1 MVSRFREKRGLKNSR
16 EGNLQMNTYSCREI
30 INTQNL
36 DRIIKAKRLDPGQ
49 LTQLQRLRKRL
60 KEHDGYAHKVD
71 FTLNPQ
77 ERRGRLY
84 PKRGAS
90 SVQGLKRDVRKALTH
105 DRYTDIDMVN
115 AHPCI
120 LSQLFKKHNLE
131 CPLLDEYIANREEHL
146 ENVVGIIDDTVTAL
160 LEDTS
165 KNRKVKSEH
174 TRKSS
179 SLRRDE
185 AKTQFLRV
193 MYGGRPDTLSI
204 ETRDKESLY
213 IDWMPPEFLRLFHK
227 EFRQNSTTLLS
238 LDEFKT
244 YMKDNRNP
252 LGTGMS
258 LLAQDIERQIIT
270 VAIQTFNQNEY
281 MTGTIIHD
289 GFLVE
294 SLDVQ
299 DEVLRKAEQAVKLIT
314 GYDIKLEK
322 KSLEDFN
329 EECLWGATG
338 DGDGEEELQSES
350 DTDIAR
356 HFMASME
363 EKGHAFTRSE
373 GEVFWFNPDHGIY
386 LTGLRQLRVYMNDCP
401 RLPADRRG
409 KTEEQNKWVKQIE
422 SIVNDDPEFRNK
434 VVHTT
439 YRKIAFRNGYYDCDK
454 KALRE
459 YNRDVYFLMKGGI
472 DYVPQ
477 DQGVLD
483 EVWDKLFT
491 GVFGSEEVSKYMLQ
505 SFARAMA
512 GEIKDKRLFFIIGEP
527 NSGKGTITEVFRL
540 VFASQFNTLNAQ
552 DFCAKK
558 SDGNSALSNQ
568 HLVQGRDKRIAFLN
582 ETSRAKGQEWNA
594 QAIKVFSNGGESIS
608 GRLNYD
614 REAKCFINQQTGF
627 CNMNDT
633 PKINGFQ
640 SDVKVRCVAVR
651 TAYSYVAPS
660 EYDEK
665 TARPFQKKADPDIK
679 DVFLQ
684 RPEVIRA
691 FAQMVCEAYG
701 PQRPVMPE
709 CVRKETE
716 ECFDEEDEETKIKG
730 LFEDAGDDPQ
740 HFLKCSELLREL
752 ETSAIY
758 LSGNRLGRLMKQWG
772 YATEKK
778 GNSKGWCGIRLVKN
792 HLVLSDY

>member
-1 MVSRFREKRGLKNSR
+1 
-16 EGNLQMNTYSCREI
+16 MNTYSCREI
-30 INTQNL
+30 INTENL

-71 FTLNPQ
+71 FALNPQ

-105 DRYTDIDMVN
+105 DSYTDIDMVN

-120 LSQLFKKHNLE
+120 LSQLFMRHNLE
-131 CPLLDEYIANREEHL
+131 CPRLDEYIANREEHL
-146 ENVVGIIDDTVTAL
+146 ESVMRIIDDTITAL
-160 LEDTS
+160 FEDTP
-165 KNRKVKSEH
+165 KNRVIKREH
-174 TRKSS
+174 VLKSS
-179 SLRRDE
+179 SLRRDQ

-193 MYGGRPDTLSI
+193 MYGGKPDTLCI
-204 ETRDKESLY
+204 ETRDKQSFF
-213 IDWMPPEFLRLFHK
+213 IDWTPPDFLRLFHK
-227 EFRQNSTTLLS
+227 EFQQNSTTLLS

-244 YMKDNRNP
+244 YLKDNRNP

-258 LLAQDIERQIIT
+258 LLAQDIERQVIS

-281 MTGTIIHD
+281 TTGTIIHD

-294 SLDVQ
+294 SLDVK
-299 DEVLRKAEQAVKLIT
+299 DEVLRKAEQAVKLMK

-322 KSLEDFN
+322 KSLKDFN

-338 DGDGEEELQSES
+338 DDGEEELQSES

-356 HFMASME
+356 HFMAFME

-409 KTEEQNKWVKQIE
+409 KTEEQNKWVRQIE

-439 YRKIAFRNGYYDCDK
+439 YRKIAFKNGYYDCDK
-454 KALRE
+454 KALCD
-459 YNRDVYFLMKGGI
+459 YNRDVYFLMKGSI
-472 DYVPQ
+472 DFEESDECVRQ
-477 DQGVLD
+477 
-483 EVWDKLFT
+483 EVWDKLFM
-491 GVFGSEEVSKYMLQ
+491 GVFGTEEVSKYMLQ

-582 ETSRAKGQEWNA
+582 ETSRARGQEWNA

-640 SDVKVRCVAVR
+640 SDVKIRCVAVR
-651 TAYSYVAPS
+651 TAYSYLSPKEFDEARAKPFEKVA
-660 EYDEK
+660 DE
-665 TARPFQKKADPDIK
+665 DIK
-679 DVFLQ
+679 DVFLR
-684 RPEVIRA
+684 RPEVLQA
-691 FAQMVCEAYG
+691 FAQLICEGYV
-701 PQRPVMPE
+701 PERPALPE
-709 CVRKETE
+709 SVKIETD

-730 LFEDAGDDPQ
+730 LFEDVTDYKGDEKFRPFVTKKQ
-740 HFLKCSELLREL
+740 LVRKL
-752 ETSAIY
+752 EENGIH
-758 LSGNRLGRLMKQWG
+758 LSTNRLTRHMKGWG
-772 YATEKK
+772 YPADDRKNGERGWYDIKFV
-778 GNSKGWCGIRLVKN
+778 NSTLDGSG
-792 HLVLSDY
+792 DF

>member
-1 MVSRFREKRGLKNSR
+1 
-16 EGNLQMNTYSCREI
+16 MNTYSCREI
-30 INTQNL
+30 INTENL
-36 DRIIKAKRLDPGQ
+36 DRIIKAKRLDAGQ

-60 KEHDGYAHKVD
+60 KEHDGYAHDVD
-71 FTLNPQ
+71 FALNPQ

-120 LSQLFKKHNLE
+120 ISQLFKKHNIQ
-131 CPLLDEYIANREEHL
+131 CPLLDQYIANREEHL
-146 ENVVGIIDDTVTAL
+146 EKTIGIIDDTVTAL
-160 LEDTS
+160 MEDTS

-174 TRKSS
+174 ARKSS

-204 ETRDKESLY
+204 ETRDKENLF
-213 IDWMPPEFLRLFHK
+213 IDWTPPEFLRKFYE
-227 EFRQNSTTLLS
+227 EFRRNSTTLLS

-244 YMKDNRNP
+244 YLKDSRNP

-281 MTGTIIHD
+281 TTGTIIHD

-294 SLDVQ
+294 SLEVK
-299 DEVLRKAEQAVKLIT
+299 DEVLRKAEQAVKLMK

-322 KSLEDFN
+322 KSLKDFN
-329 EECLWGATG
+329 EECLWGAAG
-338 DGDGEEELQSES
+338 DGDGEVELQSES

-356 HFMASME
+356 HFMAFME

-386 LTGLRQLRVYMNDCP
+386 LCGLRQLRVYMNDCP

-409 KTEEQNKWVKQIE
+409 KTEEQNKWARQIE

-439 YRKIAFRNGYYDCDK
+439 YRKIAFKNGYYDCDK
-454 KALRE
+454 KALCD

-477 DQGVLD
+477 EQGVLD
-483 EVWDKLFT
+483 EVWTKLFM
-491 GVFGSEEVSKYMLQ
+491 GVFGTEEVSKYMLQ

-540 VFASQFNTLNAQ
+540 AFASQFNTLNAQ

-660 EYDEK
+660 EYDEA
-665 TARPFQKKADPDIK
+665 TAKSFEKVADENIK
-679 DVFLQ
+679 DGFLR
-684 RPEVIRA
+684 RPEVLQA

-701 PQRPVMPE
+701 PQRPTMPE
-709 CVRKETE
+709 CVKRETD

-730 LFEDAGDDPQ
+730 LFEY
-740 HFLKCSELLREL
+740 S
-752 ETSAIY
+752 
-758 LSGNRLGRLMKQWG
+758 SGTTPN
-772 YATEKK
+772 T
-778 GNSKGWCGIRLVKN
+778 
-792 HLVLSDY
+792 

>member
-1 MVSRFREKRGLKNSR
+1 
-16 EGNLQMNTYSCREI
+16 
-30 INTQNL
+30 
-36 DRIIKAKRLDPGQ
+36 
-49 LTQLQRLRKRL
+49 
-60 KEHDGYAHKVD
+60 
-71 FTLNPQ
+71 
-77 ERRGRLY
+77 
-84 PKRGAS
+84 
-90 SVQGLKRDVRKALTH
+90 
-105 DRYTDIDMVN
+105 
-115 AHPCI
+115 
-120 LSQLFKKHNLE
+120 
-131 CPLLDEYIANREEHL
+131 
-146 ENVVGIIDDTVTAL
+146 
-160 LEDTS
+160 
-165 KNRKVKSEH
+165 
-174 TRKSS
+174 
-179 SLRRDE
+179 
-185 AKTQFLRV
+185 
-193 MYGGRPDTLSI
+193 MYGGKPDTLCI
-204 ETRDKESLY
+204 ETRDKQTFF
-213 IDWMPPEFLRLFHK
+213 IDWTPPDFLRLFHK
-227 EFRQNSTTLLS
+227 EFQKNSTTLLL

-258 LLAQDIERQIIT
+258 LLAQDIERQIIS

-281 MTGTIIHD
+281 TTGTIIHD

-294 SLDVQ
+294 SLDVK
-299 DEVLRKAEQAVKLIT
+299 DEVLRKAEQAVKLMK

-322 KSLEDFN
+322 KSLKDFN
-329 EECLWGATG
+329 EECLWGASG
-338 DGDGEEELQSES
+338 DEDGEEELQSES

-356 HFMASME
+356 HFIAFME

-422 SIVNDDPEFRNK
+422 SIVNDDPDFRNK

-439 YRKIAFRNGYYDCDK
+439 YRKIAFKNGYYDCDR
-454 KALRE
+454 KALCD
-459 YNRDVYFLMKGGI
+459 YNRDVYFLLKGGI
-472 DYVPQ
+472 EYVPQ
-477 DQGVLD
+477 EQGVLD
-483 EVWDKLFT
+483 EVWNKLFM
-491 GVFGSEEVSKYMLQ
+491 GVFGTEEVSKYMLQ

-527 NSGKGTITEVFRL
+527 NSGKGTVTEVFRL
-540 VFASQFNTLNAQ
+540 AFASQFNTLNAQ

-665 TARPFQKKADPDIK
+665 TAKSFEKVADENIK
-679 DVFLQ
+679 DGFLR
-684 RPEVIRA
+684 RPEILQA

-701 PQRPVMPE
+701 PQRPTMPE
-709 CVRKETE
+709 CVKRETD

-730 LFEDAGDDPQ
+730 LFEYVKWEGSEEKYRPFVSKRQLVRKLEENGIHLSTNRLTRHMKGWGYPAGDR
-740 HFLKCSELLREL
+740 KNGER
-752 ETSAIY
+752 
-758 LSGNRLGRLMKQWG
+758 
-772 YATEKK
+772 
-778 GNSKGWCGIRLVKN
+778 GWYDIKFV
-792 HLVLSDY
+792 HDMEFAHDY

>member
-1 MVSRFREKRGLKNSR
+1 
-16 EGNLQMNTYSCREI
+16 MNAYSCREI
-30 INTQNL
+30 INTENL
-36 DRIIKAKRLDPGQ
+36 DRIIKAKRLDTGQ

-71 FTLNPQ
+71 FALNPQ

-105 DRYTDIDMVN
+105 DSYTDIDMVN

-120 LSQLFKKHNLE
+120 LSQLFKRHGLE
-131 CPLLDEYIANREEHL
+131 CPYLDEYIASREEHL
-146 ENVVGIIDDTVTAL
+146 ESVMRIIDDTIAAL
-160 LEDTS
+160 LDDTP
-165 KNRKVKSEH
+165 KNRVIKREH
-174 TRKSS
+174 ASKSS

-193 MYGGRPDTLSI
+193 MYGGRPDTLCI
-204 ETRDKESLY
+204 ETRDKHTFF
-213 IDWMPPEFLRLFHK
+213 IDWMPPNFLRLFHK
-227 EFRQNSTTLLS
+227 EFQQNSTTLLS

-244 YMKDNRNP
+244 YLKDNRNP

-258 LLAQDIERQIIT
+258 LLAQDIERRIIS

-281 MTGTIIHD
+281 TTGTIIHD

-294 SLDVQ
+294 SLDVK
-299 DEVLRKAEQAVKLIT
+299 DEVLRKAEQAVKLMK

-322 KSLEDFN
+322 KSLKDFN
-329 EECLWGATG
+329 EECLWGTTG
-338 DGDGEEELQSES
+338 DDDGEEEFQSES

-356 HFMASME
+356 HFIAFME

-401 RLPADRRG
+401 RLPTDRRG
-409 KTEEQNKWVKQIE
+409 KTEEQNKLVKQIE

-439 YRKIAFRNGYYDCDK
+439 YRKIAFKNGYYDCDK
-454 KALRE
+454 KALCD
-459 YNRDVYFLMKGGI
+459 YNRDVYFLMKGSI
-472 DYVPQ
+472 DFEESDEFVRQ
-477 DQGVLD
+477 
-483 EVWDKLFT
+483 EVWDKLFM
-491 GVFGSEEVSKYMLQ
+491 GVFGTEEVSKYMLQ

-582 ETSRAKGQEWNA
+582 ETSRARGQEWNA

-651 TAYSYVAPS
+651 TAYSYLSPAD
-660 EYDEK
+660 YGEK
-665 TARPFQKKADPDIK
+665 TAKSFEKVADENIK
-679 DVFLQ
+679 DGFLR
-684 RPEVIRA
+684 RPEVLQA
-691 FAQMVCEAYG
+691 FAQLVCEGYVS
-701 PQRPVMPE
+701 QRPVMPE
-709 CVRKETE
+709 SIKRETD
-716 ECFDEEDEETKIKG
+716 ECFEEEDEETKIKS
-730 LFEDAGDDPQ
+730 LFEYVKWEGSEEKYRPFVTKRQLVRKLEENGVHLSTNRLTRHMKGWGYPAGDR
-740 HFLKCSELLREL
+740 KNGER
-752 ETSAIY
+752 
-758 LSGNRLGRLMKQWG
+758 
-772 YATEKK
+772 
-778 GNSKGWCGIRLVKN
+778 GWYDIKFVHDMEFR
-792 HLVLSDY
+792 HDY